1 MTAPDR
7 PNDRGRATRPRY
19 CGRVNAPE
27 HTPEHTPEDASG
39 WDRRRATG
47 AIVGGALVL
56 GVIALLVV
64 GLLNKGIGTS
74 IQDAID
80 EGRRPEAPRLEL
92 PVLSAGDGIGPV
104 GTTVSTDDLR
114 GSIVVLNFWASWC
127 LPCEEEAPILE
138 AVATRY
144 RDSKDV
150 LVLGVDVQNTR
161 ESALEFIRDN
171 GLTYPSLRDGG
182 DAAQRA
188 YQVPR
193 LPETFIVDAQG
204 RIALKISGQLTD
216 VAQLTTAIEQLR
228 AQAS

>member
-1 MTAPDR
+1 MTAPER
-7 PNDRGRATRPRY
+7 PNDHGRAVCPRY
-19 CGRVNAPE
+19 CRRVDVPE
-27 HTPEHTPEDASG
+27 HTPQDASG
-39 WDRRRATG
+39 WDRRRTTG

-92 PVLSAGDGIGPV
+92 SVLAAGDGIGPV
-104 GTTVSTDDLR
+104 GGTVSTDDLR
-114 GSIVVLNFWASWC
+114 GTIVVLNFWASWC
-127 LPCEEEAPILE
+127 LPCEEEAPVLE
-138 AVATRY
+138 AVAARY

-188 YQVPR
+188 YEVPR
-193 LPETFIVDAQG
+193 LPETFIIDRQG
-204 RIALKISGQLTD
+204 RIALKIAGQLTD
-216 VAQLTTAIEQLR
+216 TAQLTTAIEQLR
-228 AQAS
+228 TQGS